1 MNTEM
6 DAMESDIKLVRLE
19 RKRIKEKRKR
29 IKEKNKK
36 EQEVEL
42 RRKLR
47 MNPQFPLKL
56 EGSGLQCTLCQTGVI
71 TSWTSALCHIRGS
84 KHKKKKVVLSA
95 GTKKMKESDEVNF
108 KRKYEEDVGLRSYSK
123 IKKLKKDLS
132 IGQVASQVASGT
144 VMNEVIPHSHIKKET
159 DENYEAH
166 SILMAIKEESLDIA
180 EEKKEMKMNNNISFQ
195 AEVQSLISKERAK
208 LEPRPHVEKIN
219 MSHDVDKVPNKV
231 DEEEDVQRLHGNV
244 ANSVKA
250 ALGKYYLKSD
260 KLQSKAV

>member
-6 DAMESDIKLVRLE
+6 DARESDIELVRLE

-29 IKEKNKK
+29 IKEKIKK

-71 TSWTSALCHIRGS
+71 TSWNNALCHIRGS
-84 KHKKKKVVLSA
+84 KHKKKKVVLTA

-108 KRKYEEDVGLRSYSK
+108 KRKYEEDVGLKSYSK
-123 IKKLKKDLS
+123 IKKLKDRS
-132 IGQVASQVASGT
+132 IGQVASGT
-144 VMNEVIPHSHIKKET
+144 VMNEVIPNSHIKKET
-159 DENYEAH
+159 DEYYKADT
-166 SILMAIKEESLDIA
+166 ILMAIKEESLDIA

-208 LEPRPHVEKIN
+208 LEPRPQSGFSGE
-219 MSHDVDKVPNKV
+219 
-231 DEEEDVQRLHGNV
+231 QRCW
-244 ANSVKA
+244 
-250 ALGKYYLKSD
+250 
-260 KLQSKAV
+260 